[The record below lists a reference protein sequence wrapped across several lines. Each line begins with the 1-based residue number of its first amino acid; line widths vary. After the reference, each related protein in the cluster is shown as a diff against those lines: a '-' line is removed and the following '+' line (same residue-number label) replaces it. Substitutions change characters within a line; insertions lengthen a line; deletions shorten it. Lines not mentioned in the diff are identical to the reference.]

1 MTSAGGTTGAKP
13 GGGPACAGVA
23 VAVAVAEGAAD
34 EVVLERS
41 GSSTGSES
49 RASEPS
55 KLAAISGS
63 EGIVSAAA
71 ALSLAALSMRP
82 SRRSA

>member
-1 MTSAGGTTGAKP
+1 MTSAGGTTGARP
-13 GGGPACAGVA
+13 GGGPACAG